1 MRIINLIENTEGANG
16 CAFAHGLSFYIETAS
31 HKALVDLG
39 PSEETLANA
48 SKLGIELSNV
58 DTVILSHGHYDHS
71 GGIMPFS
78 KINDSAKIY
87 MQKTAVEDYYADDG
101 IVPNAERYRFIGIDK
116 KIAKLPG
123 AVFLNGDCKIDDEF
137 EIFTVKEKKHAIPF
151 TNKRLLKKVGDGFV
165 GDTFDH
171 EQYLVIRS
179 EGKTILVSGCAH
191 IGILNIMDAYYDK
204 YNSYPD
210 MAVSGFHLMKRT
222 PYHNTQI
229 KEIEEIARELK
240 KYPTQFITCHCTG
253 LEAYDIMKDIM
264 GDKLSYVHS
273 GDEIFI

>member
-1 MRIINLIENTEGANG
+1 MRIINLIENTEGENG

-58 DTVILSHGHYDHS
+58 DIVILSHGHYDHS

-78 KINDSAKIY
+78 KINSTAKIY
-87 MQKTAVEDYYADDG
+87 MQKTAAEDYYADDG

-116 KIAKLPG
+116 EIAELPG

-137 EIFTVKEKKHAIPF
+137 ELFIVKEKKHAIPF

-191 IGILNIMDAYYDK
+191 IGILNIIDAYYDK

-240 KYPTQFITCHCTG
+240 QYPTQFITCHCTG

>member
-1 MRIINLIENTEGANG
+1 M
-16 CAFAHGLSFYIETAS
+16 
-31 HKALVDLG
+31 
-39 PSEETLANA
+39 
-48 SKLGIELSNV
+48 
-58 DTVILSHGHYDHS
+58 
-71 GGIMPFS
+71 
-78 KINDSAKIY
+78 
-87 MQKTAVEDYYADDG
+87 
-101 IVPNAERYRFIGIDK
+101 
-116 KIAKLPG
+116 
-123 AVFLNGDCKIDDEF
+123 
-137 EIFTVKEKKHAIPF
+137 
-151 TNKRLLKKVGDGFV
+151 

-179 EGKTILVSGCAH
+179 EGKTILVSSCAH

-229 KEIEEIARELK
+229 KEIEEIARMLK
-240 KYPTQFITCHCTG
+240 QYPTQFITCHCTG

>member
-1 MRIINLIENTEGANG
+1 MRIINLIENTEGTNG
-16 CAFAHGLSFYIETAS
+16 CAYAHGLSFYIETAS

-39 PSEETLANA
+39 PSGETLENA
-48 SKLGIELSNV
+48 EKLGMDLKKV
-58 DTVILSHGHYDHS
+58 DMVVLSHGHYDHS

-78 KINDSAKIY
+78 KLNSSAKLY
-87 MQKTAVEDYYADDG
+87 MQKTALEDYYADDG

-116 KIAKLPG
+116 DIAGLPG
-123 AVFLNGDCKIDDEF
+123 AVFLNGDFKIDDEL
-137 EIFTVKEKKHAIPF
+137 EIFTVKNKKHEIPF
-151 TNKRLLKKVGDGFV
+151 TNKRLLKKAGDGFI

-179 EGKTILVSGCAH
+179 EGRTILVSGCAH

-222 PYHNTQI
+222 PYHNAQI
-229 KEIEEIARELK
+229 KEIEDIAHKLK
-240 KYPTQFITCHCTG
+240 QYPTQFITCHCTG
-253 LEAYDIMKDIM
+253 LEAYALMKEIM
-264 GDKLSYVHS
+264 GGQLGYVHS
-273 GDEIFI
+273 GEQVI